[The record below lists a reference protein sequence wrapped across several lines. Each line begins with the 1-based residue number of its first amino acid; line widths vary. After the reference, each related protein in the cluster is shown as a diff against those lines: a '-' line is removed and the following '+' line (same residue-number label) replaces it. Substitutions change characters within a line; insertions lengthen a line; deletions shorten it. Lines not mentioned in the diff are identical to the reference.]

1 MDKKFIYKMVRN
13 CFKQYHNEHEDFPIK
28 EGDYERL
35 YKKIITAKEK
45 DHESTL
51 HDIINDIVYEFITN
65 E

>member
-1 MDKKFIYKMVRN
+1 MVRN
-13 CFKQYHNEHEDFPIK
+13 CFKQYHDEHEEFPLK

-51 HDIINDIVYEFITN
+51 HDIINDVVYEFMTN